1 MTVKS
6 ALALTVVLA
15 FTACAEPSI
24 VYREVKVPVQCQIDK
39 QDRPSY
45 TGSLM
50 EDFRSMLIYAEIIE
64 RDLDFCRTGKYEE
77 SE

>member
-1 MTVKS
+1 MLIKS
-6 ALALTVVLA
+6 LLVFTAVLA
-15 FTACAEPSI
+15 ITACAEPAV

-39 QDRPSY
+39 QNRPAY

-50 EDFRSMLIYAEIIE
+50 EDFQNMLIYSEIIE

-77 SE
+77 AE